1 MLLLTTHL
9 LINIDVDSI
18 PHLEQLELLR
28 THLQWGEK
36 TLTSIPR
43 SGWLDNM
50 ENPLRAV

>member
-18 PHLEQLELLR
+18 PYLEQLELLW

-50 ENPLRAV
+50 ENPVRAV